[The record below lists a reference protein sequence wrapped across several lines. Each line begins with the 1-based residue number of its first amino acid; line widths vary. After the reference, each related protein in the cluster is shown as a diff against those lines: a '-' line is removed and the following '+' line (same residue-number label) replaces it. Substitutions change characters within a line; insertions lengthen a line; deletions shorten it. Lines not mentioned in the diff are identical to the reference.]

1 MRALWKWCRCLGMVI
16 ADCDNDLRVNGDVAD
31 DAAGNILQI
40 VCEAHEW
47 AQDTMRMLDWT
58 AIYLARRLQFKGI
71 DTDRIR
77 EFPKT
82 TRMIS

>member
-1 MRALWKWCRCLGMVI
+1 MILE
-16 ADCDNDLRVNGDVAD
+16 VNGDVAD

-77 EFPKT
+77 EFPKNYKDDIVDYLDLS
-82 TRMIS
+82 R